1 MSTNTPSWQSRYR
14 LPPSKIPVASPS
26 GSPKERDKEGRR
38 VSSTDKEAKRLS
50 SVAREGEDSRPSTPS
65 HPRPS
70 SRAESHL
77 PVRSHRPS
85 LSLSSSS
92 SFRPSTPSSHFNN
105 STSTPS
111 SHLHH
116 HHHTG
121 SNPTVSTAPHTP
133 KHDPNPH
140 PYAIKTTSTALLSR
154 SSSRSSSHYDSYHH
168 YVPSSPSP
176 SSPIMRKGFG
186 RGGASAS
193 ESEGEDG
200 TNTGTGRHRYSR
212 SLTGDEVPP
221 LPVPPKEA
229 LGGVVCS
236 ELEAAKSDKE
246 EEDHTPKKGAVGG
259 RVRPSAKDLFASGS
273 GSAGSEKGRGHRH
286 SQSHGVVLERTGG
299 WKGEGEFQR
308 QQQARALLQGQ
319 HTGERV
325 PRQNT
330 GDQQQQ
336 LDILAELP
344 ADPKVWT
351 VAQLSSY
358 LVSELGSNPSSG
370 VPARIANDIAA
381 FVRNKRITGKAFLK
395 LSEGELKE
403 WGINQLWRST
413 LVSAKER
420 LRRGEMGKKMRWT
433 SRCRLRM

>member
-1 MSTNTPSWQSRYR
+1 MSTNTPSWQSRHHF
-14 LPPSKIPVASPS
+14 PPSKIPVASPS
-26 GSPKERDKEGRR
+26 GSPKERDKEGDKEGRR

-50 SVAREGEDSRPSTPS
+50 SAAREGEDNRPSTPS

-85 LSLSSSS
+85 SSLSSSS

-111 SHLHH
+111 SHRHH

-121 SNPTVSTAPHTP
+121 SNPTLPTAPHTP

-176 SSPIMRKGFG
+176 SSPVMRKGFG

-212 SLTGDEVPP
+212 SLTGEEVPP
-221 LPVPPKEA
+221 LPIPPKEV
-229 LGGVVCS
+229 LGGVVYS
-236 ELEAAKSDKE
+236 EPEGAKSDKE
-246 EEDHTPKKGAVGG
+246 EEDNTPKKGVVGG
-259 RVRPSAKDLFASGS
+259 RVRSSAKDLFASV
-273 GSAGSEKGRGHRH
+273 SEKEGGRGHRY
-286 SQSHGVVLERTGG
+286 SQSHGVVLERAGG
-299 WKGEGEFQR
+299 WKGDGEFQR

-325 PRQNT
+325 QRQNT

-358 LVSELGSNPSSG
+358 LVSELGSNPGSG
-370 VPARIANDIAA
+370 VPTRIASDIAA
-381 FVRNKRITGKAFLK
+381 FVRNKGMTGKAFLK

-413 LVSAKER
+413 LVSAKE
-420 LRRGEMGKKMRWT
+420 MGKKMKRT
-433 SRCRLRM
+433 SRCRPRM